1 MPYLTCPGCRMS
13 VYSVAHH
20 YSVADTCPNCDAALG
35 AAAHAAGLTRRWR
48 VIELRVSARRK
59 AAEHDVA

>member
-1 MPYLTCPGCRMS
+1 MS